1 MTRRTAIRICLAL
14 LVSAPAASVIAAEG
28 AWLTLAPMPDPR
40 QEVGVAE
47 LNGKIYVVGGLPST
61 TRVQEYDPAT
71 DTWRFRA
78 SLPVAVDHPRG
89 ERVAHRVEA
98 DALDPGL
105 FGSGLEASASDV
117 AVTERLPVS

>member
-78 SLPVAVDHPRG
+78 SLPVAVDHPAAASESVCQG
-89 ERVAHRVEA
+89 SDNVTSTPPA
-98 DALDPGL
+98 DPLAMVNDWAGP
-105 FGSGLEASASDV
+105 
-117 AVTERLPVS
+117 